1 MADERHVYCY
11 ILFTSERSKG
21 LGRKG
26 LLMKKSRILFLT
38 TLLIFCISST
48 SFAAVNNKF
57 FRADKQTFD
66 PETGLYTITGNI
78 VIHVGSGTIMGDKAQ
93 VKLSTLEFFG
103 TGGWL
108 LKQEGVSFRGE
119 SVYVVFNNSVAMIE
133 GGGDFQ
139 RGNLRIIADKVDY
152 NWKTKVA
159 DFKGNVKMIQTG
171 VVSEVP
177 GSIKYNVETGEF
189 LS

>member
-1 MADERHVYCY
+1 
-11 ILFTSERSKG
+11 
-21 LGRKG
+21 
-26 LLMKKSRILFLT
+26 MKKLRILLLT
-38 TLLIFCISST
+38 ALLILCISST

-78 VIHVGSGTIMGDKAQ
+78 VINVGSGTIIGDRAQ

-108 LKQEGVSFRGE
+108 LKQEGVAFRGE
-119 SVYVVFNNSVAMIE
+119 RVYVVFNKSVAMIE

-139 RGNLRIIADKVDY
+139 RDNLRIIADKVDY

-159 DFKGNVKMIQTG
+159 VFKGNVKVIASGAPTLSSDS
-171 VVSEVP
+171 V
-177 GSIKYNVETGEF
+177 KFNVAKNEF
-189 LS
+189 VN

>member
-1 MADERHVYCY
+1 
-11 ILFTSERSKG
+11 
-21 LGRKG
+21 
-26 LLMKKSRILFLT
+26 MKKLRIILVTMF
-38 TLLIFCISST
+38 LIFCISST

-78 VIHVGSGTIMGDKAQ
+78 IINVGNGTIMGDKAQ

-108 LKQEGVSFRGE
+108 LKQEGVTFRGE
-119 SVYVVFNNSVAMIE
+119 RVYVVFNNSVAMIE
-133 GGGDFQ
+133 GGGDFE

-159 DFKGNVKMIQTG
+159 NFKGNVKVIQTG
-171 VVSEVP
+171 VASEMP

-189 LS
+189 LG

>member
-1 MADERHVYCY
+1 MEKMRI
-11 ILFTSERSKG
+11 ILMTAF
-21 LGRKG
+21 
-26 LLMKKSRILFLT
+26 
-38 TLLIFCISST
+38 LIFCISST
-48 SFAAVNNKF
+48 SFAAVNNKY

-66 PETGLYTITGNI
+66 PETGLYTISGNI
-78 VIHVGSGTIMGDKAQ
+78 VINVGSGTIMGDNAQ

-103 TGGWL
+103 TGGWV

-119 SVYVVFNNSVAMIE
+119 RVYVVFNNSVAMIE
-133 GGGDFQ
+133 GGGDFE

-159 DFKGNVKMIQTG
+159 NFKGNVKVIQTG
-171 VVSEVP
+171 VVSEMP

-189 LS
+189 VS